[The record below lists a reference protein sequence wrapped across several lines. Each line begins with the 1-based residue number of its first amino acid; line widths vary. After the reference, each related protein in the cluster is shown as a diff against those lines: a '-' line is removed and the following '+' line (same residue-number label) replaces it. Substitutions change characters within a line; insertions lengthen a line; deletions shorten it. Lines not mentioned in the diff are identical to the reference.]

1 MIFDRGFRLHAALS
15 RHIPGVQSSAQQL
28 FTEYGQG
35 AAAVSMVTKSGGN
48 QIHGNLF
55 EYTRSSIF
63 GARNYF
69 STYTVYPHKPVALRP
84 PGEEDRGK
92 AAEAFSPSS
101 LFSYALCLDGLNSLR
116 ENPVSWKV
124 TASAV
129 L

>member
-1 MIFDRGFRLHAALS
+1 
-15 RHIPGVQSSAQQL
+15 
-28 FTEYGQG
+28 
-35 AAAVSMVTKSGGN
+35 
-48 QIHGNLF
+48 
-55 EYTRSSIF
+55 
-63 GARNYF
+63 
-69 STYTVYPHKPVALRP
+69 LRP

-129 L
+129 P